1 MKWSIIIKSN
11 IDIRLG
17 FNADK
22 DKHGSLFWCR
32 IRVAEKKFFFTFA
45 TSPQE
50 EALTPMANL
59 KMLIRVASE
68 TDQVP
73 ILLNVFLRHWHQS
86 KVS

>member
-1 MKWSIIIKSN
+1 MLTRTNTVAYFGVASKSQ
-11 IDIRLG
+11 
-17 FNADK
+17 
-22 DKHGSLFWCR
+22 
-32 IRVAEKKFFFTFA
+32 KKSFLTFA

-73 ILLNVFLRHWHQS
+73 IQLNVFLRH
-86 KVS
+86 